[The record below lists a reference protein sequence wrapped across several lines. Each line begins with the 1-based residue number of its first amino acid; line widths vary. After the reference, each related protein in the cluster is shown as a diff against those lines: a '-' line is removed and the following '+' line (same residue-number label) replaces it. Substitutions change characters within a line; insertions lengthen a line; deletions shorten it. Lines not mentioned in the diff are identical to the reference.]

1 MALRDNVD
9 CDIRLLWFLP
19 RIGLIFSFFS
29 SSFLGPCSVSL
40 ISSCHILLFPCPNNA
55 RLSVAD
61 AGSVLLSRKA
71 SGALYIISALSTR
84 LVNPNE
90 DGTLADCYAER
101 LEFMFTI
108 FADVLSVGLRK

>member
-1 MALRDNVD
+1 MPHTA
-9 CDIRLLWFLP
+9 
-19 RIGLIFSFFS
+19 LIFSFLS
-29 SSFLGPCSVSL
+29 TSFLGPCSVL
-40 ISSCHILLFPCPNNA
+40 LTSSSHTPLFPCPNNA

-101 LEFMFTI
+101 IEFMVTI